1 MAYSTCIA
9 RVFFNI
15 RESRIRGVFRTL
27 NIGEIDRIDMI
38 KKTGKDK
45 KNFWCVFIHWSNLSE
60 EVRSALNQKDGVVTI
75 EYDEPWYWKMTK
87 SHARKPVRRAAP
99 TLSIGG
105 VKTQTS
111 PPPPRRQQENGWVNV
126 PKGGSGLRTETPYTP
141 SATTAPTPPVLER
154 KPSSKDEAAFELS
167 DNSDAAE
174 VTHDRALQPDEEL
187 RGAAMQWARE
197 QAEGGA
203 TKTDANE

>member
-154 KPSSKDEAAFELS
+154 KPSSKDEEAFELS
-167 DNSDAAE
+167 DNSDTAE